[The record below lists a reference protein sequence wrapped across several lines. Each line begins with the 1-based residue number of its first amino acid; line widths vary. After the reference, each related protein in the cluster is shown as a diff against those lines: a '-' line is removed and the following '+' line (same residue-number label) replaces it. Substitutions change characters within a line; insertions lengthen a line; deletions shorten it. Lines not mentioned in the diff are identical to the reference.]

1 MSKAFAVIN
10 TFRGGSNL
18 ERIFLTEKEA
28 MNFIAESN
36 YSLWL
41 EVDEYDSST
50 GKYLRTVYKSLQKNN
65 L

>member
-1 MSKAFAVIN
+1 MLKAFAVIN

-28 MNFIAESN
+28 MDFIAESN
-36 YSLWL
+36 FSSSL

-50 GKYLRTVYKSLQKNN
+50 GKYLRTVYKSLQKS
-65 L
+65 